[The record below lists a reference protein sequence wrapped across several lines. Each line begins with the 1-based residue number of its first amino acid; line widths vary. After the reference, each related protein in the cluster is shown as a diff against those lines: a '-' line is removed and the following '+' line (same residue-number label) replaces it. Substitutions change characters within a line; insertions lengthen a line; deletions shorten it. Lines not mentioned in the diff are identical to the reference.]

1 MQHDTLQ
8 PLQEEQGEVEDIT
21 NIDPISY
28 WLSKE
33 NTVSAMTD
41 DQVIILLPSYEGHL
55 FFFFSS
61 GSLNPCFERHFYL
74 FFTYLMSIFAQ
85 G

>member
-41 DQVIILLPSYEGHL
+41 DQVI
-55 FFFFSS
+55 
-61 GSLNPCFERHFYL
+61 N
-74 FFTYLMSIFAQ
+74 SITFL
-85 G
+85 